1 MMGKIEESIRGEI
14 ARLSRRHAATSSR
27 EVTKEFAQVRRAIAD
42 LKKSVLALHRS
53 LSIPGGVFRGP
64 KPELGPVSETE
75 LRQARFSPRLVQ
87 KLRKRLSVTQSQLA
101 TLIGVS
107 PGAVA
112 FWEQGRSRPRD
123 THKRALV
130 ALRKL
135 GRRRVGQLLSGGM
148 QSTEPADGR
157 RKRRGRRAATGKK
170 RAARRGR
177 RGTRPAAAGRKPSKK
192 TVRRRVRRRPGARRG
207 RRG

>member
-1 MMGKIEESIRGEI
+1 MGKIEESIRGEI
-14 ARLSRRHAATSSR
+14 ARLSRRQAATSSR
-27 EVTKEFAQVRRAIAD
+27 ELTKEFVQVRRAIAD

-53 LSIPGGVFRGP
+53 LSLPGGVFRGP
-64 KPELGPVSETE
+64 KPDLGPVSETE

-135 GRRRVGQLLSGGM
+135 GRRRVGHLLSGGTP
-148 QSTEPADGR
+148 SAEPTNGR
-157 RKRRGRRAATGKK
+157 RKRRGRRAAAGKK
-170 RAARRGR
+170 PARR
-177 RGTRPAAAGRKPSKK
+177 RGPRPAAAGRKPSKK
-192 TVRRRVRRRPGARRG
+192 TVRRRGRRRVAARRG